1 MRAELIRF
9 SPASVKNRWA
19 AFLLV
24 LPAVALFVL
33 IIASSAAMG
42 FGYSLTDWSGM
53 SSAIRFIGLS
63 NYRRLFADPVF
74 YTALTNT
81 LFLTLIVTVLQNT
94 CGILLAVMVNQKG
107 LRGRNFFRALYFV
120 PSLLSIIVIGYTW
133 IYILNPQMGT
143 LHYILQLFGVTKGYI
158 RYDPMIE
165 RFTALFTIALTMIWQ
180 YSGYSMVIYLAGLQG
195 ISPDLYESA
204 SIDGASPA
212 KQFFH
217 VTLPMLMP
225 SITINVF
232 LTMIGCLKCFEQV
245 YVMTGGGPGN
255 ATETIGTYIY
265 NAAFSGN
272 QMGFGTAISTIMF
285 LGILALSIVQ
295 VKFFRSREVDL

>member
-1 MRAELIRF
+1 MRIVQARLTQR
-9 SPASVKNRWA
+9 SVRNRWA
-19 AFLLV
+19 ALLLI
-24 LPAVALFVL
+24 LPAVALFTFV
-33 IIASSAAMG
+33 IASSAVMG
-42 FGYSLTDWSGM
+42 FGYSLTNWSGM
-53 SSAIRFIGLS
+53 MSEMRFIGFA
-63 NYRRLFADPVF
+63 NYERLFGDPVF
-74 YTALTNT
+74 YTAVANT
-81 LFLTLIVTVLQNT
+81 LFITLIVTVLQNT
-94 CGILLAVMVNQKG
+94 CGILLAVLVNRKG
-107 LRGRNFFRALYFV
+107 LRGRNFFRALFFI

-143 LHYILQLFGVTKGYI
+143 LHYILTLFGVTKGFIHYSVLI
-158 RYDPMIE
+158 N
-165 RFTALFTIALTMIWQ
+165 RFAALLTIAMTMIWQ

-212 KQFFH
+212 RQFLH
-217 VTLPMLMP
+217 VTLPLLMP

-265 NAAFSGN
+265 NAAFSGG
-272 QMGFGTAISTIMF
+272 QMAFGTAISTVLF
-285 LGILALSIVQ
+285 LGILVLAIIQ